1 MAEQLG
7 GRMSMNVQGVTQPN
21 YANGVSGA
29 SPIAGGKFDSQFQG
43 AMGDVAS
50 LLNMSGQQ
58 LAASLA
64 QGGNLSSVAQ
74 SAGVSQSQ
82 LVSTI
87 EKGLTDS
94 GSKLTGTRLENIANR
109 IANNRGLG
117 HHHHHGGGSEMGA
130 ASANGSNGS
139 NGSSVFSSLL
149 DLASSSSSSSS
160 SPTSTSPDSA
170 LWQATGINLTA

>member
-1 MAEQLG
+1 MFWQQG
-7 GRMSMNVQGVTQPN
+7 GRMNIQGITPSN

-29 SPIAGGKFDSQFQG
+29 SPIAGGKFDGQFQG

-64 QGGNLSSVAQ
+64 PGGNLSSVAQ
-74 SAGVSQSQ
+74 SAGVSQTQ

-87 EKGLTDS
+87 EKGLTDA

-109 IANNRGLG
+109 IANHRGLG
-117 HHHHHGGGSEMGA
+117 RHHHGGGA
-130 ASANGSNGS
+130 ANSTSNDPSASFGNVA
-139 NGSSVFSSLL
+139 SSV
-149 DLASSSSSSSS
+149 
-160 SPTSTSPDSA
+160 
-170 LWQATGINLTA
+170 WQATGVDPTTLG